1 MTQKNCAKNRRYSE
15 HYWRPRRPDVKYRPV
30 KQPGVPKGIDSR
42 TMTRYATTE
51 EQELARQ
58 GLRDLEEFRN
68 QIMLVPAPEKN
79 FDSHKIRVVAS
90 RNPDWYVGFG
100 KRYWNGP
107 RRFGLKRSR
116 VERAL
121 KRVVSGKIRGNG
133 YEKDLLE
140 CLRKR
145 SRILA

>member
-30 KQPGVPKGIDSR
+30 KQLASNGIDSR
-42 TMTRYATTE
+42 TMTRYATAE

-58 GLRDLEEFRN
+58 GLRDLDEFRN

-90 RNPDWYVGFG
+90 RNPDWYIAFG
-100 KRYWNGP
+100 A
-107 RRFGLKRSR
+107 RFWRGREFHLKRSR

-121 KRVVSGKIRGNG
+121 ERVVSGKVRGNG

-145 SRILA
+145 SKILA